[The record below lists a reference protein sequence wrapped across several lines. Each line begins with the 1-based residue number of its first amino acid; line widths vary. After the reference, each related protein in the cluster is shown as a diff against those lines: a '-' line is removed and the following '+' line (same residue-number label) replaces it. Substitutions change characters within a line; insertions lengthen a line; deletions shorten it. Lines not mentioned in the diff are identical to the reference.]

1 MTCLLLRA
9 IAVAKEQVT
18 EAAVFAMEQ
27 VVMAVVRA
35 VSWCMRW
42 CGEVRSR
49 KSQADALSTVSC
61 LCFPSPLTKEM
72 DPEVCFTYMPE
83 CKRPVRPIFLG
94 RGPEKHINMW
104 KL

>member
-18 EAAVFAMEQ
+18 EATVVAMKQ

-35 VSWCMRW
+35 VNWCMRW

-49 KSQADALSTVSC
+49 GAHRQ
-61 LCFPSPLTKEM
+61 M
-72 DPEVCFTYMPE
+72 
-83 CKRPVRPIFLG
+83 
-94 RGPEKHINMW
+94 H
-104 KL
+104 